1 MYSKVYETGR
11 NISKYSAR
19 CVFFTGKLRAHTQRE
34 ERKVRENGRENGVGN
49 NQCTSGGGLDELPSD
64 EMLAP
69 SRPVVNP
76 SISHSDV
83 SESLSRDVVLGGDR

>member
-1 MYSKVYETGR
+1 LTCHS
-11 NISKYSAR
+11 
-19 CVFFTGKLRAHTQRE
+19 
-34 ERKVRENGRENGVGN
+34 
-49 NQCTSGGGLDELPSD
+49 TSGGGLDELPSD

-83 SESLSRDVVLGGDR
+83 SESLRRDVVLGGERCERWSVGVIKSIS